1 MEETIVNELDPATM
15 EFMQYNGIIAL
26 IGFLALGITIIFS
39 FKKGG
44 LMEVIENSFLWFLLF
59 GGIFYLSSFPVDE
72 DDQITGALLFI
83 AFGLCR
89 IAKNMSD
96 KKTVV

>member
-1 MEETIVNELDPATM
+1 MEEAAINKLDSATL
-15 EFMQYNGIIAL
+15 EIMQYNGVIAL
-26 IGFLALGITIIFS
+26 IGFLALGVTIIFS
-39 FKKGG
+39 FRKGG
-44 LMEVIENSFLWFLLF
+44 FMEVLENAFLWFLLF

-89 IAKNMSD
+89 MAKNIVA
-96 KKTVV
+96 K

>member
-1 MEETIVNELDPATM
+1 MEEVIVNELDPVTM
-15 EFMQYNGIIAL
+15 EIMQYNGVISL
-26 IGFLALGITIIFS
+26 MGVLALCVTIVFS

-44 LMEVIENSFLWFLLF
+44 FLEVLENAFLWFLLF
-59 GGIFYLSSFPVDE
+59 GGIFYLASIPVAE

-89 IAKNMSD
+89 IAKNMA
-96 KKTVV
+96 K